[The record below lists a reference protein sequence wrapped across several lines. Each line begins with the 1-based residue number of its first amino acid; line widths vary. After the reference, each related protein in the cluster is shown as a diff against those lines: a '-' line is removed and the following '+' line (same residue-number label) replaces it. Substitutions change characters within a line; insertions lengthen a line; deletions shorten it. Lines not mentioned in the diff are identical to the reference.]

1 MMSNAYIPYGGYWS
15 SPFCRWQGGL
25 AREHSMELAARTARR
40 FFETRELSPDE
51 IDGLILGIT
60 VPQKGSFYGAPWL
73 AGMLGA
79 PGVGGPTLAQ
89 ACATSARMV
98 ATAGLEVASGQ
109 RSTLLLVACDRTSNG
124 PHMVYPDP
132 AGVGGRGTTEDPVW
146 DNFQK
151 DPWAGQAMLATA
163 EKVAADHGFTREQ
176 QDALTLVRSVQYEA
190 ALANDRAFQKRYM
203 IAADIPQGRKGFKQ
217 IEADEGIH
225 PTTAEGL
232 AALRPVLEG
241 GTVTYGSQTHPADGN
256 AGLLVCSQERATE
269 LSRDAA
275 ISIRLLGYGEARV
288 GKAMMPTAPVPAAR
302 VALERAAVTFGE
314 LSAVKTHNPFA
325 VNDLYFCKETGLQP
339 KSINRYGSPLIYG
352 HPQAPTGLRGIIE
365 LIEELVERGGG
376 VGLFT
381 GCAAGDTAM
390 AVVLSVGR

>member
-1 MMSNAYIPYGGYWS
+1 
-15 SPFCRWQGGL
+15 
-25 AREHSMELAARTARR
+25 
-40 FFETRELSPDE
+40 
-51 IDGLILGIT
+51 
-60 VPQKGSFYGAPWL
+60 
-73 AGMLGA
+73 
-79 PGVGGPTLAQ
+79 
-89 ACATSARMV
+89 
-98 ATAGLEVASGQ
+98 
-109 RSTLLLVACDRTSNG
+109 
-124 PHMVYPDP
+124 
-132 AGVGGRGTTEDPVW
+132 
-146 DNFQK
+146 
-151 DPWAGQAMLATA
+151 
-163 EKVAADHGFTREQ
+163 
-176 QDALTLVRSVQYEA
+176 
-190 ALANDRAFQKRYM
+190 M
-203 IAADIPQGRKGFKQ
+203 IAADIPMGRKGFKP

-232 AALRPVLEG
+232 AALRPVLDG

-256 AGLLVCSQERATE
+256 AGLLVCTQERATE

-275 ISIRLLGYGEARV
+275 IRIRLLGYGEARV

-302 VALERAAVTFGE
+302 AALERAGVTLGE
-314 LSAVKTHNPFA
+314 LSAVKTHHPFA

-352 HPQAPTGLRGIIE
+352 HPQAPTGLRAIIE